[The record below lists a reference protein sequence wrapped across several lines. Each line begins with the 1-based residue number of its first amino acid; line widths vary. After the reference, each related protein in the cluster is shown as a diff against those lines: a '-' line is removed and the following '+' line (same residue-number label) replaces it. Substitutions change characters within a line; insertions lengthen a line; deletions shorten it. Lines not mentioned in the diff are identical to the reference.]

1 MGLPNSRGRLAI
13 QGVSYL
19 VLLTVSTA
27 VVDDVED
34 GFFQPVV
41 DAVSHG
47 CIQSLSFINL
57 LFFDF
62 LLDLLDDDLLLHPS
76 QDDGALDTVGASVSH
91 LQLLPLL
98 DELDFSQLSQS
109 SVVIVVASVVVDEV
123 GFHQSSSFE
132 HSQDLLPF
140 DLLDFEL
147 VLTLLSL
154 HTPSLH
160 SVELAELHFVLVS
173 GSVVAVV
180 YPLR

>member
-1 MGLPNSRGRLAI
+1 M
-13 QGVSYL
+13 
-19 VLLTVSTA
+19 LLTVSTA

-62 LLDLLDDDLLLHPS
+62 LLDLLDDDSLLHPS

-91 LQLLPLL
+91 LQLLPLF
-98 DELDFSQLSQS
+98 DVLDFSQLSQS
-109 SVVIVVASVVVDEV
+109 SVVVVASVVVDD

-132 HSQDLLPF
+132 HLQDLLPS